1 MYYILDGTSCK
12 HDMSFSL
19 GANLRHACLVTWRK
33 WSILE
38 AFYSGIQ
45 YWLTFTP
52 FYTKDI
58 ARVPWRS
65 NRGVFLMLLGVGWL
79 VQQGFAGVNVGWCW
93 MMLDDVGCLG
103 NFFESVWIPES
114 QFLFS
119 GLLEPFA
126 RCWVAT
132 SGHLAEFLAPRG
144 WMERCFTLSRLDV

>member
-19 GANLRHACLVTWRK
+19 RANLRHACLVTWRK

-93 MMLDDVGCLG
+93 MFRKLL
-103 NFFESVWIPES
+103 WIQHHPTSSMFES
-114 QFLFS
+114 QFFFS

-144 WMERCFTLSRLDV
+144 WMERCFTLSRLGV